1 MTVDNVWIM
10 RLRPYKKEIPK
21 AFRMMTANVRMKA
34 AVSMKI
40 EKEG

>member
-1 MTVDNVWIM
+1 MDYAVAAVQ
-10 RLRPYKKEIPK
+10 KEIPK
-21 AFRMMTANVRMKA
+21 AFCMMTANVRMQA

>member
-1 MTVDNVWIM
+1 MDYAVAAVQ
-10 RLRPYKKEIPK
+10 KEIPK

>member
-1 MTVDNVWIM
+1 MDCAVVAVQ
-10 RLRPYKKEIPK
+10 KEIPK
-21 AFRMMTANVRMKA
+21 AFRMMTANVRMQA